1 MDEITLIVTYR
12 CKDGKRGSFVRDV
25 AAQGI
30 LDKILQ
36 EEGCMAYK
44 YAMSATDE
52 DELILIE
59 RWASEALQQ
68 AHLAREHMQQLKSIK
83 ERYVIVTTHNS
94 CQNGHI
100 HQNTP
105 GKPELSKVLPR

>member
-36 EEGCMAYK
+36 EEGCMGEKDAR
-44 YAMSATDE
+44 SAKEE
-52 DELILIE
+52 DELIVIE
-59 RWASEALQQ
+59 RGASEAWQQ
-68 AHLAREHMQQLKSIK
+68 ADSAREHMQQLKSIK
-83 ERYVIVTTHNS
+83 ERYVISTTVDKLK
-94 CQNGHI
+94 QY
-100 HQNTP
+100 
-105 GKPELSKVLPR
+105 

>member
-36 EEGCMAYK
+36 E
-44 YAMSATDE
+44 
-52 DELILIE
+52 
-59 RWASEALQQ
+59 ALQQ

-83 ERYVIVTTHNS
+83 ERYVISTTVDKLK
-94 CQNGHI
+94 QY
-100 HQNTP
+100 
-105 GKPELSKVLPR
+105 

>member
-1 MDEITLIVTYR
+1 MDEITLIVTYH

-68 AHLAREHMQQLKSIK
+68 SHLAREHMQQLKSIK
-83 ERYVIVTTHNS
+83 ERYVISTTVDKLK
-94 CQNGHI
+94 QY
-100 HQNTP
+100 
-105 GKPELSKVLPR
+105 

>member
-30 LDKILQ
+30 PDKILQ

-83 ERYVIVTTHNS
+83 ERYVISTTVDKLK
-94 CQNGHI
+94 QY
-100 HQNTP
+100 
-105 GKPELSKVLPR
+105 

>member
-36 EEGCMAYK
+36 DLHIYLGFL
-44 YAMSATDE
+44 S
-52 DELILIE
+52 
-59 RWASEALQQ
+59 LQ
-68 AHLAREHMQQLKSIK
+68 LNLMK
-83 ERYVIVTTHNS
+83 
-94 CQNGHI
+94 
-100 HQNTP
+100 
-105 GKPELSKVLPR
+105 

>member
-44 YAMSATDE
+44 YAMSATD
-52 DELILIE
+52 
-59 RWASEALQQ
+59 
-68 AHLAREHMQQLKSIK
+68 
-83 ERYVIVTTHNS
+83 
-94 CQNGHI
+94 
-100 HQNTP
+100 
-105 GKPELSKVLPR
+105 